1 MEEPSDITGL
11 DAALFALRRA
21 YQEAVR
27 QMRAE
32 PDLHAAYLIA
42 TRLAEQVREMAD
54 DAALVRAEAALR
66 IQAAESFSVSE
77 LAAQLGLSKAR
88 AGQLVRAARRGQQP
102 AESA

>member
-1 MEEPSDITGL
+1 MDPSDVVDL

-42 TRLAEQVREMAD
+42 TRLAEQVREIAD
-54 DAALVRAEAALR
+54 GAALVRAEAALC
-66 IQAAESFSVSE
+66 IQTAEALSVSE

-88 AGQLVRAARRGQQP
+88 AGQLVRAARRGQQTS
-102 AESA
+102 ESA